1 MHLPAQPLPPHFRLV
16 PETCRLPLHRHRTAV
31 TGPVVSVVA
40 LAAHT
45 LQIPGLAA
53 LACMR
58 TASTVASPN
67 RHTHTPPSSIP
78 TPQSAGTMRW
88 QSIPDKASSGTW
100 QRTSART
107 EHEQGMSACAG
118 VQVSREGRVVKGEG
132 REICVEAGQVNLQVC
147 AGQHL
152 SSPLHGAGWGGGTDH
167 TLVVSTYS
175 RPGKQTNILWL
186 RAPSR
191 GGDFTQCI
199 SIRFQLPSQPT
210 SATLA
215 PITSLQH
222 GVSRPSRDGA
232 GERWKGVVVEVS
244 ERIQKRGGTC
254 RMGSL
259 IEGLTFVERE
269 REKGK

>member
-1 MHLPAQPLPPHFRLV
+1 MHLPTQPLPPHFQLV
-16 PETCRLPLHRHRTAV
+16 PETCRLPLHRHRMAV

-67 RHTHTPPSSIP
+67 RHTHPTQLHPYPPICWYNALAID
-78 TPQSAGTMRW
+78 TRQSQLRYVA
-88 QSIPDKASSGTW
+88 ANL
-100 QRTSART
+100 RTDSA
-107 EHEQGMSACAG
+107 HEQGMRACAG
-118 VQVSREGRVVKGEG
+118 VQVSKEGRVVKGEG
-132 REICVEAGQVNLQVC
+132 RESCVEAGQVNLQVC

-152 SSPLHGAGWGGGTDH
+152 LPPFTPPLHGAGWSGGTDH

-175 RPGKQTNILWL
+175 KPGKQTNILWL
-186 RAPSR
+186 RASSR

-222 GVSRPSRDGA
+222 GVSRPSRDG
-232 GERWKGVVVEVS
+232 
-244 ERIQKRGGTC
+244 RGG
-254 RMGSL
+254 
-259 IEGLTFVERE
+259 RE
-269 REKGK
+269 